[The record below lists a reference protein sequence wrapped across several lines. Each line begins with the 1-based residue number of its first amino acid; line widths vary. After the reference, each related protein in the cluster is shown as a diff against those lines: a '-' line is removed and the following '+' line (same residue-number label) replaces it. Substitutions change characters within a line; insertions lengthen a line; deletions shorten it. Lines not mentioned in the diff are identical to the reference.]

1 VKDTALGTRGRR
13 LYATAGKVGVS
24 SLKLRPDRIRFG
36 ASSQKLR
43 PDLTGQLH
51 FEEKLKK
58 FLIFPSPVKI
68 SI

>member
-43 PDLTGQLH
+43 PDLTGQLN
-51 FEEKLKK
+51 FEEK
-58 FLIFPSPVKI
+58 
-68 SI
+68 